1 MYVYQAKSDENKHP
15 IESANHTNYRT
26 NELSSDEFDN
36 KAFLQCI
43 FSTSQKIFDFCP
55 FWHEVIL
62 KAWLYLRLLLLSVHN
77 AHLFSAQFVRFCCLY
92 WEHFK
97 PSTVFR
103 TTIILFLK
111 PQQSFK

>member
-1 MYVYQAKSDENKHP
+1 L
-15 IESANHTNYRT
+15 I
-26 NELSSDEFDN
+26 
-36 KAFLQCI
+36 
-43 FSTSQKIFDFCP
+43 
-55 FWHEVIL
+55 
-62 KAWLYLRLLLLSVHN
+62 AWLYLRLLLLSVHDV
-77 AHLFSAQFVRFCCLY
+77 HLFSAQFVRFCCLY